1 MGHKFKIVA
10 TLIFSFM
17 IIGITGTDG
26 GGKGTVVDYLVKE
39 KGFVHYSSRKL
50 LLIEIEKAGIE
61 ASRNELRLM
70 GNKMRALHG
79 DDFIA
84 KRAYELIAE
93 AGVKNAVIESIRATA
108 EAEYIKEHEGILLA
122 IDADE
127 RVRYE
132 RVQLRRSVSDKVSF
146 EQFVAHETLEK
157 NDPDPHGMQKTKV
170 MEIADCTINNDGTLE
185 DLQAQIEVFLA
196 QYNS

>member
-1 MGHKFKIVA
+1 
-10 TLIFSFM
+10 M

-26 GGKGTVVDYLVKE
+26 SGKGTVVDYLVKE

-108 EAEYIKEHEGILLA
+108 EAEYIKEHAGILLA

-157 NDPDPHGMQKTKV
+157 NDPYPHGMQKTKV
-170 MEIADCTINNDGTLE
+170 MEMSDYTIFNDGSLDE
-185 DLQAQIEVFLA
+185 LHSQIENFLIK
-196 QYNS
+196 SK

>member
-26 GGKGTVVDYLVKE
+26 SGKGTVVDYLVKE

-108 EAEYIKEHEGILLA
+108 EAEYIKEHAGILLA

-157 NDPDPHGMQKTKV
+157 NDPYPHGMQKTKV
-170 MEIADCTINNDGTLE
+170 MEMSDYTIFNDGSLDE
-185 DLQAQIEVFLA
+185 LHSQIENFLIK
-196 QYNS
+196 SK

>member
-26 GGKGTVVDYLVKE
+26 SGKGTVVDYLVKE

-108 EAEYIKEHEGILLA
+108 EAEYIKEHAGILLA

-185 DLQAQIEVFLA
+185 DLQSQIEVFLT